1 MWHCDYSITEV
12 KAFSLYYDSQVNKQ
26 KKEKQTRNTTNYFVI
41 QNHLKK
47 LSRKSVEKV

>member
-26 KKEKQTRNTTNYFVI
+26 KKKNKQEI
-41 QNHLKK
+41 QQITSLFKIT
-47 LSRKSVEKV
+47 